1 MSWSLGWVPRRL
13 GACLGWLDEKPLAV
27 VLVAA
32 GATVGVTLGL
42 GSSAGW
48 PHVLRV
54 LYRPHSWW
62 WLAVCGIGEA
72 VAYAGYVLT
81 LRDIARVDDGPDLEL
96 AVSAKAVVGGFGV
109 FAATRGSGGFA
120 VDYWAFRQAGA
131 GRREAFGR
139 VLALGF
145 LEYVV
150 LSVVALVA
158 SALLYLRLDGHASEG
173 VTLPA
178 LLIVPSVI
186 LGLWLTSPKRV
197 DRLSKAK
204 ADSGRVKTGFAN
216 SVLGIK
222 KVRVLLTSPR
232 EHGLGVL
239 GMAFYWA
246 GDIVCLWAALQ
257 VVGGRHLTVS
267 ALILAYSGGYVL
279 TRRSLPAGGAGLV
292 EVALTFA
299 LVGMGVRF
307 APALIGVVI
316 YRLFNFWLPIVP
328 ALLLIPTLR
337 ELRARFQRAETE
349 QSRGR

>member
-1 MSWSLGWVPRRL
+1 MR
-13 GACLGWLDEKPLAV
+13 ACICWLDEKPLAV

-32 GATVGVTLGL
+32 GATVGVTVALGA
-42 GSSAGW
+42 SAGW

-54 LYRPHSWW
+54 VNRPHSWA
-62 WLAVCGIGEA
+62 WLAVCGLGEI

-81 LRDIARVDDGPDLEL
+81 LRDIARVDDGPELDL
-96 AVSAKAVVGGFGV
+96 AVSTKAVVGGFGV

-131 GRREAFGR
+131 NKREAFSR

-150 LSVVALVA
+150 LSVVALLA
-158 SALLYLRLDGHASEG
+158 SALLYWRFDGHASDG

-178 LLIVPSVI
+178 LLIVPCVA

-197 DRLSKAK
+197 GRLSHTKRE
-204 ADSGRVKTGFAN
+204 SGRLRTGFAN
-216 SVLGIK
+216 SVRGMK
-222 KVRVLLTSPR
+222 NVRVLLTRPR
-232 EHGLGVL
+232 EHGLGAV
-239 GMAFYWA
+239 GMALYWV

-267 ALILAYSGGYVL
+267 ALVLAYSGGYVL

-292 EVALTFA
+292 EIALTLA
-299 LVGMGVRF
+299 LVGMGMRF

-337 ELRARFQRAETE
+337 ELRARFQQAERE
-349 QSRGR
+349 ASPAG

>member
-1 MSWSLGWVPRRL
+1 M
-13 GACLGWLDEKPLAV
+13 

-32 GATVGVTLGL
+32 GATVAVTVAL

-54 LYRPHSWW
+54 VNRPHSWI
-62 WLAVCGIGEA
+62 WLAVCAVGEIA
-72 VAYAGYVLT
+72 AYGGYVLT
-81 LRDIARVDDGPDLEL
+81 LRDIARVDDGPEVDLV
-96 AVSAKAVVGGFGV
+96 VSTKAVVGGFGV

-120 VDYWAFRQAGA
+120 VDYWVFRQAGA
-131 GRREAFGR
+131 DKREAVSR

-150 LSVVALVA
+150 LSIVALLA
-158 SALLYLRLDGHASEG
+158 SALLYWRIDGHASDG

-178 LLIVPSVI
+178 LLIVPSI
-186 LGLWLTSPKRV
+186 ALGLWLTSPTRAR
-197 DRLSKAK
+197 RLSRA
-204 ADSGRVKTGFAN
+204 ARNSGRLRTAFAN
-216 SVLGIK
+216 SVRGMRN
-222 KVRVLLTSPR
+222 VRTLLTSPR
-232 EHGLGVL
+232 EHGLGAA
-239 GMAFYWA
+239 GMALYWV

-257 VVGGRHLTVS
+257 VVGGKHLTVS
-267 ALILAYSGGYVL
+267 TLVLAYSGGYVL

-292 EVALTFA
+292 EIALTLA
-299 LVGMGVRF
+299 LVGMGLRF

-337 ELRARFQRAETE
+337 ELRSRFQQAERE
-349 QSRGR
+349 QQPAG